1 MAIIVFET
9 TSPSAAEDIVTAVGA
24 GELWGLDMGTTSKAS
39 SYSNFALVECTRTRS
54 ENLADY
60 IPDGTAQILW
70 DSEPPSF
77 TSADISGKT
86 WYLRGMLP

>member
-1 MAIIVFET
+1 MAIILFET
-9 TSPSAAEDIVTAVGA
+9 TSTSAAEDIVEAVAA

-54 ENLADY
+54 ENLADH

-77 TSADISGKT
+77 TAADMGHKT
-86 WYLRGMLP
+86 WYLRGML